1 MMHNQ
6 ANRTFAAYL
15 AGVTVLAGL
24 LYVVAHGGSSI
35 RAVGPHPHISAAVS
49 R

>member
-1 MMHNQ
+1 MMHKQ
-6 ANRTFAAYL
+6 ASRTFAAYL

-24 LYVVAHGGSSI
+24 LYVVTYGGSSI
-35 RAVGPHPHISAAVS
+35 RAIGPHPHISAAVS